1 MKMSQEKQNQR
12 YANGRS
18 SHAEPDPEVRV
29 TGKRRRYSQDYKLR
43 ILAEAEQCKQGET
56 GALLR
61 REGLYH
67 STLSKWRQQQAEG
80 KLDGRRA
87 AAKAA
92 QSEQAQELKRLQ
104 LENTRLKARLEKAE
118 AIIEVQ
124 KKLAKLLGLER

>member
-1 MKMSQEKQNQR
+1 MSQEKQNQGD
-12 YANGRS
+12 ANGRNRP
-18 SHAEPDPEVRV
+18 AEPDPEVIV
-29 TGKRRRYSQDYKLR
+29 TGKRRRYSQAYKLR
-43 ILAEAEQCKQGET
+43 VLAEAEQCQRGET

-87 AAKAA
+87 RAKAV

-104 LENTRLKARLEKAE
+104 RENARLQARLEKAE
-118 AIIEVQ
+118 VIIEVQ
-124 KKLAKLLGLER
+124 KKLAKLLGLES